1 MQPTDLSPIS
11 TLNTHFLLTSTEVS
25 ITEWGQFSTA
35 AKVSFNVPSTL
46 SFRSTS

>member
-25 ITEWGQFSTA
+25 ITEWDSQSVFDC
-35 AKVSFNVPSTL
+35 
-46 SFRSTS
+46 R